1 MWPVPAMEEGSL
13 LDMAVGGSLG
23 SEFEETHG
31 RASGEAV
38 GL

>member
-1 MWPVPAMEEGSL
+1 MEGGSL

-31 RASGEAV
+31 ASGEAV